1 MYLLNIERYHLTLCK
16 MQTKP
21 DRIKERNIEICT
33 LHKICESLI
42 YNSPIKVELQWKYF
56 LSFKMILQK

>member
-1 MYLLNIERYHLTLCK
+1 

-21 DRIKERNIEICT
+21 DRIKERNIEIRT

-42 YNSPIKVELQWKYF
+42 YNNPIKDQSRIAMKIF
-56 LSFKMILQK
+56 LKFQKEFVQIAEI